1 MPPALERF
9 HLGCSSYSHKE
20 GFKLLYANRHV
31 ELWLDYLGDS
41 QMLMY
46 LFPDLFNMDLF
57 SIYYMPGPVLAAGY
71 LRLHQT
77 VMVSALTEPR

>member
-1 MPPALERF
+1 
-9 HLGCSSYSHKE
+9 
-20 GFKLLYANRHV
+20 
-31 ELWLDYLGDS
+31 
-41 QMLMY
+41 MLMY

-77 VMVSALTEPR
+77 VMVSALTEPSSTRIGARQTCLSTHVICQRLRASETIRVG